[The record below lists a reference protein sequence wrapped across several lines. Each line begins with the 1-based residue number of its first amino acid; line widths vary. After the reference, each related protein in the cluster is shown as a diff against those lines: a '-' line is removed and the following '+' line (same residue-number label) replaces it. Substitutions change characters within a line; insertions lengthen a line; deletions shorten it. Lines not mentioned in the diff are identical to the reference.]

1 MGFTQGILEELEA
14 FKDRV
19 QKFIGSPQLS
29 SLAAFEENGLN
40 IKFECVLGELCI
52 WVFSLAYNV

>member
-1 MGFTQGILEELEA
+1 MGFTQGILQELEA

-29 SLAAFEENGLN
+29 SLAAFGENGLN
-40 IKFECVLGELCI
+40 TKFGCVLGELCI